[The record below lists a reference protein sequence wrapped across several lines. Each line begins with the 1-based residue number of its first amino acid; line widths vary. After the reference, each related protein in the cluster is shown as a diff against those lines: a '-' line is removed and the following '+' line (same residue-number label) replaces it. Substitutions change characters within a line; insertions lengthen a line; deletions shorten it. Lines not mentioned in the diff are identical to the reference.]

1 MKSFVNEFDYEYTGN
16 QEINNEEESVD
27 VEES

>member
-1 MKSFVNEFDYEYTGN
+1 MKSFVNEFDNEYTGN
-16 QEINNEEESVD
+16 QKLNNEEESVD

>member
-1 MKSFVNEFDYEYTGN
+1 MKSFVNEFDNAYTGN
-16 QEINNEEESVD
+16 QKINNEEESVD